1 MAPPIPC
8 PRCSAPRLTV
18 IYYDGDGNLIGG
30 RLECTDC
37 GPRQAEELVPAG
49 TADVRAQLLKRKA
62 S

>member
-1 MAPPIPC
+1 MATPNPC
-8 PRCSAPRLTV
+8 PRCGSPRLTI

-49 TADVRAQLLKRKA
+49 SGDVHAQLLKRKA

>member
-1 MAPPIPC
+1 MATPNPC
-8 PRCSAPRLTV
+8 PRCSAPRLTI
-18 IYYDGDGNLIGG
+18 IYYDGDGNVIGG

-49 TADVRAQLLKRKA
+49 GGDVHAQLLKRKA